1 MPSRPRRSWTCAWI
15 MAAVLPALVV
25 LACDNGTGPEDL
37 ALVQIEITDSPLDI
51 LASAE
56 VWISRVYLQGGL
68 ENDSSATFDLFND
81 PEDPKHYDLLTLQDS
96 LTAELTDPV
105 AVEEGVYPKLRLVVD
120 SALVTLK
127 EGFAFEDGDTAKVL
141 KVPGGSTSRIQV
153 HLAEPINVEKDQTTI
168 VLVDFD
174 VEKNFVF
181 QGGGKDGTYKKVTFI
196 PTLTE
201 KGRHREKNSS

>member
-1 MPSRPRRSWTCAWI
+1 MPTRPRRSWTSTWL

-25 LACDNGTGPEDL
+25 LACDNGTGPADL
-37 ALVQIEITDSPLDI
+37 AFVQIEITDSPLDI

-56 VWISRVYLQGGL
+56 VWVSRVYLQGGL

-81 PEDPKHYDLLTLQDS
+81 PENPKHYDLLTLQDG

-120 SALVTLK
+120 SAIVTLK
-127 EGFAFEDGDTAKVL
+127 EGIAFEDGDTEKVL
-141 KVPGGSTSRIQV
+141 RVPGGSEPWIQV
-153 HLAEPINVEKDQTTI
+153 HLVEPIDVSKDHTII
-168 VLVDFD
+168 VLIDFD

-181 QGGGKDGTYKKVTFI
+181 QGGGQDGTYTQVTF
-196 PTLTE
+196 TRSLTE
-201 KGRHREKNSS
+201 KSRHRVKNSS

>member
-1 MPSRPRRSWTCAWI
+1 MPNRPRRSWTSALL

-37 ALVQIEITDSPLDI
+37 AFVQIEITDSPLDI

-81 PEDPKHYDLLTLQDS
+81 PENPKHYDLLTLQDG

-105 AVEEGVYPKLRLVVD
+105 AVEDGVYPQLRLVVD

-127 EGFAFEDGDTAKVL
+127 EGIVFEDGETAKVL
-141 KVPGGSTSRIQV
+141 RVPSESASGIKV
-153 HLAEPINVEKDQTTI
+153 HLSEPIDALKDHTTI
-168 VLVDFD
+168 LLVDFD
-174 VEKNFVF
+174 VEENFIF
-181 QGGGKDGTYKKVTFI
+181 QGGGEDDVYMQVIFT

-201 KGRHREKNSS
+201 KDRIRVMISS